1 MSRVGK
7 YPVALPA
14 GTTVQVDGG
23 AIKAKGKLGQLSLD
37 LVDEIEA
44 SVEEGK
50 LWIRPRSESKRAR
63 MMWGTYRALSQSM
76 VTGVTE
82 GFSKVLELHGVG
94 YRPAVEGSNLKPT
107 LGSRRAGRYE

>member
-44 SVEEGK
+44 SVEDGK
-50 LWIRPRSESKRAR
+50 LWIRPSSESKRAR
-63 MMWGTYRALSQSM
+63 MMWGTYRAPPKTM
-76 VTGVTE
+76 GKGVTE
-82 GFSKVLELHGVG
+82 GFPKVHKTNRLGH
-94 YRPAVEGSNLKPT
+94 RPWGEG
-107 LGSRRAGRYE
+107 